1 MERFSKDLKNQIIKV
16 INYERKEMIPIIKD
30 EKKSCEKQKFCYIYK
45 KEFCTNKI
53 DEKNLN

>member
-30 EKKSCEKQKFCYIYK
+30 EKSLM
-45 KEFCTNKI
+45 TNKNFVI
-53 DEKNLN
+53 YVKKSFAQIKLMKKNLN

>member
-30 EKKSCEKQKFCYIYK
+30 EKKSYGKQKFCYICK